1 MTGTPPSIDL
11 PQPAL
16 SRWQPLR
23 LGLVEL
29 YHYDVEEFWLRDGHL
44 MLRGNNGTGKSKVLS
59 LTLPFLFDANLT
71 SVRVEPDGDKH
82 KRMEWNLLM
91 GGRYEKRIGYT
102 WAEFGRLD
110 ETGQV
115 KTLTLGCGL
124 RAVAGRNGLDSWYFL
139 TEQRVGADL
148 WLTTPQRTALTRE
161 RLAEAIGT
169 RGRVFHTA
177 QDYKRAV
184 DERLFRLGDD
194 RYAALVN
201 TLIQLRQPQLSKQP
215 DEERLSNALT
225 EALTPLDRDALEVV
239 ADSMAQLEEWR
250 RELDELQAMRKAVST
265 FGDRY
270 RRYAQVATRRR
281 ARVLR
286 QAQTTFDDVSRDL
299 NASEQSFEQAGA
311 ALAQWQEETQR
322 LDEQLVQ
329 DAQRITVLETHPT
342 MQDARRLADA
352 QDRASDCRRNV
363 EDADK
368 RLTTARSRLSQESQ
382 ATARRRDETDRTRSH
397 LLTLER
403 RVSELASSSGVGDVH
418 SRILEEAG
426 FPDAPTQVGAQYIET
441 LRIEIRGAETRRR
454 EQIAVIRKRLAAL
467 AAADQACST
476 ARNERSLRAEA
487 FDTATKA
494 SADALTVLENTANQL
509 VQSWRLHVSALQAL
523 QLPEPE
529 DLLGQL
535 ELWAESLHGPNPLR
549 RALNLAW
556 QDHEATLAAR
566 RASMDARRAELQEE
580 RDTLDEERLRLETG
594 QTPIPPAPYTRD
606 VQSRTTRPGAP
617 FWQLVDFSPQL
628 SEPQRAGLE
637 AALEASGLLDA
648 WVTPE
653 GEMLDRGSFDVMWAP
668 RTEQPQSLAHWLV
681 PTIPT
686 QGPPASVTTDT
697 VNTLLRSI
705 ACSQS
710 DPPEAE
716 SWVSPTGEFRLGPAR
731 GAWSKSQAQYIG
743 HAAREATRRARLAE
757 IASRLL
763 EIAAAWEE
771 CDSIAAQIAEQR
783 ARAGREQ
790 ESAPSDEPL
799 MRAQADRDAAEQ
811 VRRQAQ
817 ASLGEAD
824 SKLATAENALAGA
837 RDTLERDANDLH
849 LPKGAA
855 EIDRVADLLDSYRL
869 EGVDLI
875 NSVRDH
881 QRMLTELAL
890 QLARESQARD
900 DTEAAAAEQL
910 DKRRAA
916 LEAQQTVSVLEQSV
930 GKAVEDLLRDLQMA
944 KAAREEHKAAHARA
958 QRQWN
963 DATGEFRAAQAR
975 CEGLR
980 TQLAERTQARKQAI
994 DELQKFASL
1003 TGLFSTAVPEI
1014 TLPDSASPWGIE
1026 VALNAARRAEAAL
1039 TDVAADEPDW
1049 SRIQN
1054 AISRDL
1060 AELTTA
1066 MSAQGHTASAEV
1078 TDYGLIVT
1086 IVHHDRPQRPDALE
1100 EFLTADI
1107 EARRLTLTAK
1117 EREILESHLEKE
1129 IAANLQRRIVETEER
1144 VQLINTELE
1153 KRPTSTGVRYR
1164 LDWQPIPEQVEG
1176 SVVGLIEARKRLLKT
1191 NPDAWS
1197 AEDRRQVGEFLQ
1209 SRVNA
1214 ERSRDDQSTLV
1225 ESLSRALD
1233 YRRWHRFRVQRQQD
1247 KQWKPL
1253 SGPASSGERALG
1265 LTVPLFAA
1273 ASSHYWSAHEHAPRL
1288 VLLDEAFAGIDDEAR
1303 ANCMALIR
1311 EFDLDFVM
1319 TSEREWGCYP
1329 ELPGLAICQLIRRE
1343 GMDAVLVT
1351 RWTWDGRERRRQE
1364 DLVRRFPET
1373 DAAAESADTAIVSA
1387 ETSAVQAGTQLN
1399 LT

>member
-11 PQPAL
+11 PRPTL

-29 YHYDVEEFWLRDGHL
+29 YHYDVEEFWFRDGHL

-59 LTLPFLFDANLT
+59 LTLPFLLDANLT
-71 SVRVEPDGDKH
+71 SVRVEPDGDKN

-91 GGRYEKRIGYT
+91 GGRYDKRIGYT

-115 KTLTLGCGL
+115 RTLTLGCGL
-124 RAVAGRNGLDSWYFL
+124 RAVAGRNGLDCWYFL

-148 WLTTPQRTALTRE
+148 WLTTPQQTALARE
-161 RLAEAIGT
+161 RLADAIGT
-169 RGRVFHTA
+169 HGRVFQTA

-215 DEERLSNALT
+215 DEDRLSNALT

-239 ADSMAQLEEWR
+239 ADSMAQLEELR
-250 RELDELQAMRKAVST
+250 RELDELQTMRKAVSN
-265 FGDRY
+265 FGERY

-299 NASEQSFEQAGA
+299 NAGEQSLERTGA

-322 LDEQLVQ
+322 LDERLAE
-329 DAQRITVLETHPT
+329 DAQRISVLETHPT
-342 MQDARRLADA
+342 MQDARRLWDA
-352 QDRASDCRRNV
+352 QQRASDCRTNL

-368 RLTTARSRLSQESQ
+368 RLSTARSRLSREEQ
-382 ATARRRDETDRTRSH
+382 AAARRREEADRTRSA

-403 RVSELASSSGVGDVH
+403 RLSELASSSGVGDVH
-418 SRILEEAG
+418 RRLLEEAG
-426 FPDAPTQVGAQYIET
+426 FPDALERVGAQYIET
-441 LRIEIRGAETRRR
+441 LRNEIRGAETRRR
-454 EQIAVIRKRLAAL
+454 EQITVIRKQLAAL

-476 ARNERSLRAEA
+476 ARNERGLRAEA
-487 FDTATKA
+487 FDRATKA
-494 SADALTVLENTANQL
+494 SADTLSVLENAADQL
-509 VQSWRLHVSALQAL
+509 IRSWRLHLGALRAL
-523 QLPEPE
+523 MLPEPE

-535 ELWAESLHGPNPLR
+535 ELWVESLQDPNPLR

-556 QDHEATLAAR
+556 QDHESALAAR
-566 RASMDARRAELQEE
+566 AATLDGRRRGLQEE
-580 RDTLDEERLRLETG
+580 RDGLQQERLRLETG
-594 QTPIPPAPYTRD
+594 QTPLPPVPHTRD
-606 VQSRTTRPGAP
+606 ADSRVNRQGAP
-617 FWQLVDFSPQL
+617 LWQLVDFAEAL

-653 GEMLDRGSFDVMWAP
+653 GEILDRGCSDVMLVR
-668 RTEQPQSLAHWLV
+668 RTEQPASLAQWLI

-686 QGPPASVTTDT
+686 DGPAAAVTTDT
-697 VNTLLRSI
+697 LSSVLRSI
-705 ACSQS
+705 ACSQT
-710 DPPEAE
+710 DPSEVE

-731 GAWSKSQAQYIG
+731 GAWSKPRAQYIG

-763 EIAAAWEE
+763 EITVAWEE
-771 CDSIAAQIAEQR
+771 CDSIAAQITEQR
-783 ARAGREQ
+783 TRAGREQ

-799 MRAQADRDAAEQ
+799 LRAHADRDAAEQ
-811 VRRQAQ
+811 VRRQTQ

-824 SKLATAENALAGA
+824 SKLATAENALARA
-837 RDTLERDANDLH
+837 REALQRDADALH
-849 LPKGAA
+849 LPKLAA
-855 EIDRVADLLDSYRL
+855 EVDQVADLLDSYRL
-869 EGVDLI
+869 EGADLV
-875 NSVRDH
+875 NGLRDH

-890 QLARESQARD
+890 QLAREQQARD
-900 DTEAAAAEQL
+900 DTEIAGAEQL
-910 DKRRAA
+910 EKRRTL
-916 LEAQQTVSVLEQSV
+916 LEAQQTMSVLQESV
-930 GKAVEDLLRDLQMA
+930 GKAIEELLRDLQIA

-963 DATGEFRAAQAR
+963 EATGEFRAAQAR
-975 CEGLR
+975 CDGLR
-980 TQLAERTQARKQAI
+980 TQLTERAQARKQAI
-994 DELQKFASL
+994 DELQTFARL
-1003 TGLFSTAVPEI
+1003 TGLFSIAVPEI
-1014 TLPDSASPWGIE
+1014 TLPDFASSWGIDA
-1026 VALNAARRAEAAL
+1026 ALNAARRAEATLA
-1039 TDVAADEPDW
+1039 DVAADEPDW

-1078 TDYGLIVT
+1078 TDYGLTVT

-1100 EFLTADI
+1100 EFLSADI

-1129 IAANLQRRIVETEER
+1129 IAANLQRRILETEER
-1144 VQLINTELE
+1144 VRLINAELE

-1164 LDWQPIPEQVEG
+1164 LDWQPLPEQLEG
-1176 SVVGLIEARKRLLKT
+1176 SVAGLIEARKRLLKT

-1209 SRVNA
+1209 ARVNA

-1233 YRRWHRFRVQRQQD
+1233 YRRWHRFRVLRQQD

-1253 SGPASSGERALG
+1253 AGPASSGERALG

-1364 DLVRRFPET
+1364 DLVRRFPENDST
-1373 DAAAESADTAIVSA
+1373 ANAADTPTNPA
-1387 ETSAVQAGTQLN
+1387 ETSVVRSGDQLS